1 MTDAATLP
9 NLKRPSALSHDRV
22 LTGGLARE
30 TTIRLLHARAGTARP
45 GPCATTSRTPATQT
59 LTHLALF
66 RSDHH
71 ADISLSQWMGALPPE
86 LVKAHLNPTR

>member
-1 MTDAATLP
+1 MRYYIE
-9 NLKRPSALSHDRV
+9 N
-22 LTGGLARE
+22 TGDE
-30 TTIRLLHARAGTARP
+30 
-45 GPCATTSRTPATQT
+45 T

-86 LVKAHLNPTR
+86 LVKAHLNPTLTVRLGLRRRVRRRAVRRTRAELLQ